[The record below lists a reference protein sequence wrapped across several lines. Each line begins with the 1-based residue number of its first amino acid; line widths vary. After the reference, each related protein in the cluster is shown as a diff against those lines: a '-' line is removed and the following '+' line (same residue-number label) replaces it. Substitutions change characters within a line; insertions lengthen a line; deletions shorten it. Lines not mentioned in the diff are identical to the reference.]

1 MSNINSSEENV
12 ESPSTYGGEAYK
24 EYRKK
29 EKSKDAGTSSQ
40 NEVNHIEGREIEE
53 GQSFQY

>member
-1 MSNINSSEENV
+1 MSNTNASESNV
-12 ESPSTYGGEAYK
+12 KSPSTYRNEGYK

-29 EKSKDAGTSSQ
+29 EKSKDASTSSQ
-40 NEVNHIEGREIEE
+40 NEVNHIEGRELEE